1 MFLNQVILGLSTGV
15 FYSLAA
21 LGLVLIYKVTG
32 VVNFAFGNMGMFM
45 IYVAYSLI
53 SMKFSP
59 FCTLLMILALAAGFG
74 WIIERFTMRPLKH
87 LSHGSMLIVTLGI
100 MMILEGL
107 VTQIWGTDYKGFPEI
122 VTGRPYVLKGN
133 FGILV
138 FRKQDILAF
147 VLLILISLLLFIF
160 LKYTRLGI
168 ALRTTSEDEE
178 TAQLM
183 GINTNFI
190 SSMVWMMGAS
200 IAALIAFLSAPR
212 TYVSPVMMIHYQ
224 IEGFTA
230 AVLGGFTSIP
240 GAIFGGLVLGVLEN
254 IVATYISNEL
264 KTTFSLLLIV
274 MILLIRPEGLFGKT
288 KVRRV

>member
-1 MFLNQVILGLSTGV
+1 
-15 FYSLAA
+15 
-21 LGLVLIYKVTG
+21 
-32 VVNFAFGNMGMFM
+32 MGMFM

-59 FCTLLMILALAAGFG
+59 FCTLLMILILAAGFG
-74 WIIERFTMRPLKH
+74 WIVERFTMRPLKH

-107 VTQIWGTDYKGFPEI
+107 VTQIWGTDYKSFPEI
-122 VTGRPYVLKGN
+122 ITGKPYVLKGN

-160 LKYTRLGI
+160 LKYTKLGI

-183 GINTNFI
+183 GINTNFV
-190 SSMVWMMGAS
+190 SSMVWMMGTS

-274 MILLIRPEGLFGKT
+274 VILLIRPEGLFGRT
-288 KVRRV
+288 KVGRV

>member
-21 LGLVLIYKVTG
+21 LGLVLIYKVTK
-32 VVNFAFGNMGMFM
+32 VVNFAFGNIGMFM
-45 IYVAYSLI
+45 IYIAYSLI
-53 SMKFSP
+53 SMKINP
-59 FCTLLMILALAAGFG
+59 FYTLLLTLALAAGFG
-74 WIIERFTMRPLKH
+74 WIIERLTMKPLRH

-122 VTGRPYVLKGN
+122 ATGKPYVLKGN

-138 FRKQDILAF
+138 FRRQDILVF
-147 VLLILISLLLFIF
+147 ILLLLISGILFIF
-160 LKYTRLGI
+160 LKYTKLGI

-183 GINTNFI
+183 GINTNFV

-224 IEGFTA
+224 IAGFTA

-240 GAIFGGLVLGVLEN
+240 GAIFGGLLLGVLDN

-264 KTTFSLLLIV
+264 KTTFSLLFIV
-274 MILLIRPEGLFGKT
+274 VILFIRPEGLFGKT
-288 KVRRV
+288 KVGRV